1 VLDVSEKAA
10 SHPAGQAA
18 ITTITGWD
26 DEVYRRIAGYR
37 TPILDRTLRPLTKA
51 ANNSVLWF
59 TIAAATAALGGVR
72 GRRAALAGVTAIGI
86 ASGTVNQVFKR
97 LAPRGR
103 PDREGAA
110 VPQQRHVPMPESTSF
125 PSGHSASAFAF
136 ATAASSELPALAPLL
151 FPLAAAVAY
160 SRTYVGVHHPSDVVV
175 GSAFGVFAGGL
186 GRYAADRVSDR
197 VAKIGAGRPD
207 CGATGSAD

>member
-1 VLDVSEKAA
+1 MIDLSEKAA
-10 SHPAGQAA
+10 SHASGQAA
-18 ITTITGWD
+18 ITTITTWD
-26 DEVYRRIAGYR
+26 DKVYRRIAGYH
-37 TPILDRTLRPLTKA
+37 TPILDRTLRPLTRA

-59 TIAAATAALGGVR
+59 TIAAATAALGGPR

-97 LAPRGR
+97 LAPRRR

-110 VPQQRHVPMPESTSF
+110 VPPQRHVPMPESTSF
-125 PSGHSASAFAF
+125 PSGHSASAIAF
-136 ATAASSELPALAPLL
+136 ATAASSELPALAPVL

-175 GSAFGVFAGGL
+175 GAGFGLFAGAL
-186 GRYAADRVSDR
+186 GRYAADRVSGQTW
-197 VAKIGAGRPD
+197 KLLAGRPSSRT
-207 CGATGSAD
+207 TG